1 MAGAHAAPGP
11 ADNELLYQEQQRDMR
26 RNLPV
31 TQREHPFPEGSTL
44 MSTTDPKGRIIY
56 TNEAFIA
63 ISGFSRD
70 ELVGKAHNIVR
81 HPDMPPQA
89 FADLWSTMKAGRSWT
104 ALVKNRRKD
113 GDHYWVRA
121 NSTPVRRG
129 SETVAY
135 LSVRTAPGR
144 EEIGRAEVFYA
155 ALREGRA
162 RGRRL
167 REGIVVRTGWL
178 AWMNAPRVMPLRW
191 RIRIVALAAALLPGL
206 AAAAAGAAGPVLAA
220 LAAALAFTGCAVS
233 ALLEWQIAAPLAKI
247 LRQAQTLASGQ
258 TGEDLHFD
266 RIDEIGRLLRAVN
279 QSGLNLQA
287 LADEVSEQIAGIE
300 RVSREIAQGNA
311 ELRARTEAAS
321 ASLVETAASMEEISG
336 TVRATAENARQAS
349 ETAGCATRAADQG
362 GEVVGAVQDCMAEI
376 SQSSRRIADIIG
388 VIDGIAFQTN
398 ILALNAAVEAARA
411 GEQGRGF
418 AVVAAEV
425 RSLAQR
431 SADAARE
438 IKTLIAGSSRTVD
451 AGAERVQQ
459 AGRAMQEIV
468 AEVKRV
474 AALSCEIT
482 VATQEQS
489 TGIDQVNLAVVQ
501 LDQATQQN
509 AAMVDQSAAA
519 AESLHERVEQLAETV
534 SLFRLSRRGERAAV
548 ARASTARR
556 RADASS
562 PTRSAGGSS
571 VGVDGDP
578 AMDRVADPA
587 TPAGYAP
594 RTSVMSPTQAAM
606 ADPAV
611 VPWDGSERRGPDRA
625 RNVSRPHFGAKACP
639 SPDARVPAGERGATG
654 TEETATGTDDWA
666 AF

>member
-1 MAGAHAAPGP
+1 
-11 ADNELLYQEQQRDMR
+11 MR

-31 TQREHPFPEGSTL
+31 TQQEHPFPEGSTL
-44 MSTTDPKGRIIY
+44 MSTTDPKGRILY
-56 TNEAFIA
+56 TNEAFVA

-81 HPDMPPQA
+81 HPDMPPEA

-104 ALVKNRRKD
+104 ALVKNRRKN

-121 NSTPVRRG
+121 NSTPVRRDG
-129 SETVAY
+129 ETVAY

-144 EEIGRAEVFYA
+144 GEIDRAEAFYA
-155 ALREGRA
+155 ALRAGKA
-162 RGRRL
+162 GRRGL

-178 AWMNAPRVMPLRW
+178 AWMNTLRVMPMRW
-191 RIRIVALAAALLPGL
+191 RIRSVALGAALLPG
-206 AAAAAGAAGPVLAA
+206 AVAVAAGVPGPALGA
-220 LAAALAFTGCAVS
+220 LAAALALAGAAAC
-233 ALLEWQIAAPLAKI
+233 ALLEWQIAVPLTKI

-258 TGEDLHFD
+258 AGEDLHFD
-266 RIDEIGRLLRAVN
+266 RVDEMGRLLRAVN

-287 LADEVSEQIAGIE
+287 MADEVSEQIAGIE
-300 RVSREIAQGNA
+300 RVSREIAQGNG

-349 ETAGCATRAADQG
+349 ETADCATRAADQG
-362 GEVVGAVQDCMAEI
+362 GEVVGGVVDCMAQI

-438 IKTLIAGSSRTVD
+438 IKTLIARSSQTVD

-474 AALSCEIT
+474 AALSAEIT
-482 VATQEQS
+482 VAAQEQS

-509 AAMVDQSAAA
+509 ATMVDQSAAA

-534 SLFRLSRRGERAAV
+534 SLFRLSRPGGRGV
-548 ARASTARR
+548 DARAGAARR
-556 RADASS
+556 RAGAATTKSS
-562 PTRSAGGSS
+562 ADVAVAVGTAAG
-571 VGVDGDP
+571 
-578 AMDRVADPA
+578 
-587 TPAGYAP
+587 
-594 RTSVMSPTQAAM
+594 Q
-606 ADPAV
+606 
-611 VPWDGSERRGPDRA
+611 WDGRERRGPDRA
-625 RNVSRPHFGAKACP
+625 RNVTRPHFGAKP
-639 SPDARVPAGERGATG
+639 GSSSDARPPASEDRAAKV
-654 TEETATGTDDWA
+654 EAMATGTDDWER
-666 AF
+666 F

>member
-1 MAGAHAAPGP
+1 
-11 ADNELLYQEQQRDMR
+11 MR

-44 MSTTDPKGRIIY
+44 MSTTDPKGRILY

-81 HPDMPPQA
+81 HPDMPPEA

-104 ALVKNRRKD
+104 ALVKNRRKN

-129 SETVAY
+129 GETVAY
-135 LSVRTAPGR
+135 LSVRTAPAR
-144 EEIGRAEVFYA
+144 EEIDRAESFYA
-155 ALREGRA
+155 ALRAGKA
-162 RGRRL
+162 GRRGL

-178 AWMNAPRVMPLRW
+178 AWMNTLRVMPVRW
-191 RIRIVALAAALLPGL
+191 RIRSVALCAALLPGAVAVAAGVSGPTLGAL
-206 AAAAAGAAGPVLAA
+206 AGALALAGAAA
-220 LAAALAFTGCAVS
+220 C
-233 ALLEWQIAAPLAKI
+233 ALLEWQIAGPLAKI

-258 TGEDLHFD
+258 AGEDLHFD
-266 RIDEIGRLLRAVN
+266 RVDEIGRLLRAVN

-300 RVSREIAQGNA
+300 RVSREIAQGNG

-349 ETAGCATRAADQG
+349 ETADCATRAADQG
-362 GEVVGAVQDCMAEI
+362 GEVVGAVVDCMAQI

-438 IKTLIAGSSRTVD
+438 IKTLIARSSQTVD
-451 AGAERVQQ
+451 AGTERVQQ

-474 AALSCEIT
+474 AALSAEIT

-509 AAMVDQSAAA
+509 AAMVDQGAAA
-519 AESLHERVEQLAETV
+519 AESLHERVGQLAETV
-534 SLFRLSRRGERAAV
+534 SLFRLSRPGERAID
-548 ARASTARR
+548 ARAGAARR
-556 RADASS
+556 RAAAAATKSSADAAV
-562 PTRSAGGSS
+562 AGG
-571 VGVDGDP
+571 
-578 AMDRVADPA
+578 
-587 TPAGYAP
+587 T
-594 RTSVMSPTQAAM
+594 AAE
-606 ADPAV
+606 
-611 VPWDGSERRGPDRA
+611 PWDGSERRGPDRA
-625 RNVSRPHFGAKACP
+625 RNVTRPHFGAKP
-639 SPDARVPAGERGATG
+639 GSSSDARPPAGEDGATKV
-654 TEETATGTDDWA
+654 EATATGTDDWEQ
-666 AF
+666 F